1 VVPHKLPFHSF
12 LFALY
17 PVLSFWAS
25 NKTQVSFKDTWRT
38 FAVCLAIAGI
48 VYFIALQISR
58 GKEKAALFSSL
69 FIVSFFY
76 FGQTY
81 YAVEGKIPY
90 LGQPALFFIFW
101 LVFFQFGFYLI
112 IRFYRQC
119 EPVNTYL
126 NWVSLIL
133 VVFPLWQLIWPPM
146 WRPQI
151 QQPIASPVAIQNG
164 NINSTGNEPDI
175 YYLILDGYGR
185 SDILLEF
192 FSLDNSNFL
201 NALQERGFYVAEQSN
216 TNYTQTLL
224 SLSSSMT
231 GTYLDMAGADPKSED
246 RKILQQYLDQNS
258 YIQRFNQL
266 GYETLVM
273 TDASPIGFNFADRTI
288 STNSALNNFELGFQS
303 LTLMRIWSRSVYEY
317 AHWKI
322 LHSELDILEQLPF
335 NAEHPQFVFAHLLMP
350 HPPFVFDASGNFV
363 PSNSFMIGDGSHYQG
378 TREEYVRGYSRKVQ
392 YLNTRL
398 IKIVDHLLSNP
409 NRPVVIIL
417 QGDHGPGSY
426 LDLESI
432 ENSCLQER
440 LPIFNVYYLPYEN
453 ARAMLY
459 PSISPVNSFRLI
471 FDQILDQPTPLLDDR
486 SFSSTWSHPYNFKD
500 VSSPRETCSPLP

>member
-1 VVPHKLPFHSF
+1 MRHKLSFHPF

-17 PVLSFWAS
+17 PVLGFWAS
-25 NKTQVSFKDTWRT
+25 NKIQVSFKDTWR
-38 FAVCLAIAGI
+38 ALVVCLAIAGI
-48 VYFIALQISR
+48 VYFIALRTSR

-69 FIVSFFY
+69 IVLTFFY

-90 LGQPALFFIFW
+90 LGQPVFFLIFW
-101 LVFFQFGFYLI
+101 LVFFQVSFYLI
-112 IRFYRQC
+112 FRFCRQC
-119 EPVNTYL
+119 ELVNKYL

-133 VVFPLWQLIWPPM
+133 VVFPLWQLIWSPM
-146 WRPQI
+146 WRPQM
-151 QQPIASPVAIQNG
+151 QQPIASPVVIKNE
-164 NINSTGNEPDI
+164 NINLTGNEPDI

-185 SDILLEF
+185 SDILSEF

-201 NALQERGFYVAEQSN
+201 NALQERGFYVADQSN

-231 GTYLDMAGADPKSED
+231 GTYLDLARADPKSED
-246 RKILQQYLDQNS
+246 RKIIQQYLDQNS
-258 YIQRFNQL
+258 YIQRFNQM
-266 GYETLVM
+266 GYETLAM

-288 STNSALNNFELGFQS
+288 STNSTLNSFELGFQS

-322 LHSELDILEQLPF
+322 LRSELDTLEQLPF
-335 NAEHPQFVFAHLLMP
+335 SAEHPQFVFAHLLIP
-350 HPPFVFDASGNFV
+350 HPPFVFDANGTFV

-378 TREEYVRGYSRKVQ
+378 TREEYVRGYSWKVQ

-440 LPIFNVYYLPYEN
+440 LPIFNAYYFPYKN
-453 ARAMLY
+453 AQAMLY

-471 FDQILDQPTPLLDDR
+471 FDQILNQPTPLLDDR
-486 SFSSTWSHPYNFKD
+486 SFSSTWSHPYDFKD
-500 VSSPRETCSPLP
+500 VSSQRETCSPLP